1 MKAVS
6 GRILKG
12 SGASAMSLVAR
23 TFEQLLLVP
32 ILLAVWSVDLYG
44 EWLLIS
50 AVPIYFAMSDLGFL
64 QAGSNE
70 LARRTSQEDEASVK
84 RFFREY
90 TSLASIWSLVILV
103 FFVAAVF
110 LVPLHDWL
118 GLSILTPGQMK
129 IAFVALLSGSMVSM
143 NTSALLAG
151 LRVRKLYHVGLTI
164 RAVSAYLRILVTFI
178 QVYFFA
184 GGPVEI
190 AIQNLIFRTLEY
202 AVCAFMLKRVDLA
215 PTLGLVFGR
224 SEKLWP
230 LLLIGMEYMLMPL
243 AYSFS
248 LQGMTVATGTI
259 LGAAAVAVFGT
270 HRTLTRTATT
280 TLQMFVQP
288 LRAEAGLMQR
298 NEDVPALRGLLVRLS
313 RVTFWM
319 SMIVA
324 VVLVLFGGHIFR
336 YWTHGRI
343 EFETSVFLLLLL
355 ASVLEGIWRIAAT
368 IRLGSNRHRPLV
380 WGFAA
385 FSAVGVGCAFVLG
398 PLWGLAGMATAVVIP
413 NLAMCVLTIGS
424 TTSLLKMT
432 VGSYLVNIAKP
443 PLFEAK
449 SLFFLVQRKLF

>member
-1 MKAVS
+1 MRAVS

-70 LARRTSQEDEASVK
+70 LARRASQEDETSV
-84 RFFREY
+84 RVFFREY
-90 TSLASIWSLVILV
+90 TSLATVWSSGILGV
-103 FFVAAVF
+103 FIIAVF
-110 LVPLHDWL
+110 LLPLHDWFN
-118 GLSILTPGQMK
+118 LSLLSPEQMR
-129 IAFVALLSGSMVSM
+129 IAFVALLSSSMVSM
-143 NTSALLAG
+143 NTNALLAG
-151 LRVRKLYHVGLTI
+151 LRVRKLFHIGLMI
-164 RAVSAYLRILVTFI
+164 RAGGAYLRILATFI

-184 GGPVEI
+184 SGPAEV
-190 AIQNLIFRTLEY
+190 AIQNLFFAILEY
-202 AVCAFMLKRVDLA
+202 AACALLLKRVDLA
-215 PTLGLVFGR
+215 PTFWMVSGR

-230 LLLIGMEYMLMPL
+230 LLLIGLEYMLMPL

-248 LQGMTVATGTI
+248 MQGMTVATGAI
-259 LGAAAVAVFGT
+259 LGTAAVAIFGT

-280 TLQMFVQP
+280 ALQMFVQP

-298 NEDVPALRGLLVRLS
+298 NEDVPALRELLIRLS

-319 SMIVA
+319 SLIA
-324 VVLVLFGGHIFR
+324 AIGLVLFGGAIFR

-343 EFETSVFLLLLL
+343 AFESSVFLLLLL

-368 IRLGSNRHRPLV
+368 VRLGSNKHRPLV

-385 FSAVGVGCAFVLG
+385 FSAVGVASAFLLG
-398 PLWGLAGMATAVVIP
+398 PHWGLAGMAVAVIIP
-413 NLAMCVLTIGS
+413 NLAMCVLTII
-424 TTSLLKMT
+424 TTSSLLDFS
-432 VGSYLVNIAKP
+432 VGYYLVSIAKP
-443 PLFEAK
+443 PIFEAK
-449 SLFFLVQRKLF
+449 SLLLLIQRKVF